1 MDFLEQTKYSNYIL
15 DFCRIYFIIFFTFK
29 ISMKLINKNRSS
41 LKYNIRM
48 VIEVTIISVI
58 YMFIKEMS
66 SLIYSTI
73 FLVFSLSIKLAKI
86 NNNNFRNSM
95 LVIIISLSMNY
106 ILFSIAVTLSFIPN
120 VIFKIKNNIVG
131 LFIILIIYGI
141 IIIRFS
147 KIKRIKNGF
156 AFLHKNIQNEYL
168 DILTLNISVI
178 VIFCI
183 IVITNYERGVSRKY
197 VFGLIT
203 FAIIMFITIQ
213 KSLPN
218 YERGVSRKY
227 VFGLITFAIIMFIT
241 IQKSL
246 QLYYK
251 QKQLIKTLEETQAEL
266 KKYKKDVKDLEEE
279 NLNISKKSHSLV
291 HKQKQLEYK
300 LNELLSQTETTITEK
315 EKEKLNSSIENI
327 SKELYTEKAI
337 IELTK
342 TDIPNIDDML
352 KYQQSKCIKNKID
365 FDLQISGNIH
375 HMVNTLIP
383 KEDLEILIADHVK
396 DAIIAINHSN
406 NENRSILVRL
416 GKIDECYGIY
426 IYDTGIEFEKETL
439 ENLGKKPSTTHADEG
454 GTGMGF
460 MNTFDTLRKC
470 KASLII
476 KEIGKPSKDNFTKVM
491 MIKFNNKQE
500 FRVESYRNINIEV
513 KLDQD
518 SNNENNSKCKVTIK

>member
-1 MDFLEQTKYSNYIL
+1 MDFLLQIDNKGIII
-15 DFCRIYFIIFFTFK
+15 RIIQITFFSFFTYCIALK
-29 ISMKLINKNRSS
+29 ISNKNQCLSR
-41 LKYNIRM
+41 NIFVKLLILVGIGIVH
-48 VIEVTIISVI
+48 VIINDFGSI
-58 YMFIKEMS
+58 F
-66 SLIYSTI
+66 YSMI
-73 FLVFSLSIKLAKI
+73 FLFLTLTLLFEVDTS
-86 NNNNFRNSM
+86 NNTSNSM
-95 LVIIISLSMNY
+95 LVIIISLCINYVLYFIAISLSFAPNALLDITNNY
-106 ILFSIAVTLSFIPN
+106 IGLLIMLLMYLF
-120 VIFKIKNNIVG
+120 VIRIFFKIK
-131 LFIILIIYGI
+131 
-141 IIIRFS
+141 RF
-147 KIKRIKNGF
+147 KNGF
-156 AFLHKNIQNEYL
+156 AFLQNKKQNEYL
-168 DILTLNISVI
+168 DILILNICVVI
-178 VIFCI
+178 IFSFI
-183 IVITNYERGVSRKY
+183 IISNYDKIFIREVSISLL
-197 VFGLIT
+197 VFI
-203 FAIIMFITIQ
+203 
-213 KSLPN
+213 
-218 YERGVSRKY
+218 
-227 VFGLITFAIIMFIT
+227 IIMFIT

-266 KKYKKDVKDLEEE
+266 EKYKKDVKDLEEE

-315 EKEKLNSSIENI
+315 EKEELNSRIENI

-352 KYQQSKCIKNKID
+352 KYQQSECIKNKID

-375 HMVNTLIP
+375 HMINTLIS

-476 KEIGKPSKDNFTKVM
+476 KEIGKPSKDNFTKVI

-513 KLDQD
+513 KLGQD
-518 SNNENNSKCKVTIK
+518 SNNENNSKSEVTIK

>member
-1 MDFLEQTKYSNYIL
+1 MDFLLQIDNKGIII
-15 DFCRIYFIIFFTFK
+15 RIIQITFFSFFTYCIALK
-29 ISMKLINKNRSS
+29 ISNKNQCLSR
-41 LKYNIRM
+41 NIFVKLLILVGIGIVH
-48 VIEVTIISVI
+48 VIINDFGSI
-58 YMFIKEMS
+58 F
-66 SLIYSTI
+66 YSMI
-73 FLVFSLSIKLAKI
+73 FLFLTLTLLFEVDTS
-86 NNNNFRNSM
+86 NNTSNSM
-95 LVIIISLSMNY
+95 LVIIISLCINYVLYFIAISLSFAPNALLDITNNY
-106 ILFSIAVTLSFIPN
+106 IGLLIMLLMYLF
-120 VIFKIKNNIVG
+120 VIRIFFKIK
-131 LFIILIIYGI
+131 
-141 IIIRFS
+141 RF
-147 KIKRIKNGF
+147 KNGF
-156 AFLHKNIQNEYL
+156 AFLQNKKQNEYL
-168 DILTLNISVI
+168 DILILNICVVI
-178 VIFCI
+178 IFSFI
-183 IVITNYERGVSRKY
+183 IISNYDKIFIREVSISLL
-197 VFGLIT
+197 VFI
-203 FAIIMFITIQ
+203 
-213 KSLPN
+213 
-218 YERGVSRKY
+218 
-227 VFGLITFAIIMFIT
+227 IIMFIT

-266 KKYKKDVKDLEEE
+266 EKYKKDVKDLEEE

-315 EKEKLNSSIENI
+315 EKEELNSRIENI

-352 KYQQSKCIKNKID
+352 KYQQSECIKNKID

-375 HMVNTLIP
+375 HMINTLIS

-439 ENLGKKPSTTHADEG
+439 ENLGKKPSTTHANEG
-454 GTGMGF
+454 GTGIGF
-460 MNTFDTLRKC
+460 MNTFDTLKKC

-476 KEIGKPSKDNFTKVM
+476 KEIGKPSKDNFTKVI

-513 KLDQD
+513 KLGQD
-518 SNNENNSKCKVTIK
+518 SNNENNSKSEVTIK

>member
-183 IVITNYERGVSRKY
+183 IVIT
-197 VFGLIT
+197 
-203 FAIIMFITIQ
+203 
-213 KSLPN
+213 N

>member
-1 MDFLEQTKYSNYIL
+1 MDFLLQIDNKGIII
-15 DFCRIYFIIFFTFK
+15 RIIQITFFSFFTYCIALK
-29 ISMKLINKNRSS
+29 ISNKNQCLSR
-41 LKYNIRM
+41 NIFVKLLILVGIGIVH
-48 VIEVTIISVI
+48 VIINDFGSI
-58 YMFIKEMS
+58 F
-66 SLIYSTI
+66 YSMI
-73 FLVFSLSIKLAKI
+73 FLFLTLTLLFEVDTS
-86 NNNNFRNSM
+86 NNTSNSM
-95 LVIIISLSMNY
+95 LVIIISLCINYVLYFIAISLSFAPNALLDITNNY
-106 ILFSIAVTLSFIPN
+106 IGLLIMLLMYLF
-120 VIFKIKNNIVG
+120 VIRIFFKIK
-131 LFIILIIYGI
+131 
-141 IIIRFS
+141 RF
-147 KIKRIKNGF
+147 KNGF
-156 AFLHKNIQNEYL
+156 AFLQNKKQNEYL
-168 DILTLNISVI
+168 DILILNICVVI
-178 VIFCI
+178 IFSFI
-183 IVITNYERGVSRKY
+183 IISNYDKIFIREVSISLL
-197 VFGLIT
+197 VFI
-203 FAIIMFITIQ
+203 
-213 KSLPN
+213 
-218 YERGVSRKY
+218 
-227 VFGLITFAIIMFIT
+227 IIMFIT

-266 KKYKKDVKDLEEE
+266 EKYKKDVKDLEEE

-315 EKEKLNSSIENI
+315 EKEELNSRIENI

-352 KYQQSKCIKNKID
+352 KYQQSECIKNKID

-375 HMVNTLIP
+375 HMINTLIS

-439 ENLGKKPSTTHADEG
+439 ENLGKKPSTTHANEG
-454 GTGMGF
+454 GTGIGF

-476 KEIGKPSKDNFTKVM
+476 KEIGKPSKDNFTKVI

-513 KLDQD
+513 KLGQD
-518 SNNENNSKCKVTIK
+518 SNNENNSKSEVTIK

>member
-1 MDFLEQTKYSNYIL
+1 MEFIL
-15 DFCRIYFIIFFTFK
+15 QLNDKSIVLRIVQVIYFCLFVYYIAIK
-29 ISMKLINKNRSS
+29 ITNNDKVVSNNNK
-41 LKYNIRM
+41 
-48 VIEVTIISVI
+48 IISIICIIIIGIIHVI
-58 YMFIKEMS
+58 INNLCGVF
-66 SLIYSTI
+66 YSTA
-73 FLVFSLSIKLAKI
+73 FLIVCLAILIKNTICKNIGTSILI
-86 NNNNFRNSM
+86 
-95 LVIIISLSMNY
+95 IIISLSIGY
-106 ILFSIAVTLSFIPN
+106 ILFCLSVMLCAIPS
-120 VIFKIKNNIVG
+120 VILKITNNIIR
-131 LFIILIIYGI
+131 LIIILCFYTIFVLK
-141 IIIRFS
+141 FS
-147 KIKRIKNGF
+147 KVKKFKNGF
-156 AFLHKNIQNEYL
+156 AFLQKSVNNEFL
-168 DILTLNISVI
+168 DILILNASAI
-178 VIFCI
+178 VIFCSLI
-183 IVITNYERGVSRKY
+183 ITNYQVNVSLE
-197 VFGLIT
+197 FTIGLI
-203 FAIIMFITIQ
+203 I
-213 KSLPN
+213 
-218 YERGVSRKY
+218 
-227 VFGLITFAIIMFIT
+227 FAIIMFIT

-266 KKYKKDVKDLEEE
+266 EKYKKDVKDLEEE

-315 EKEKLNSSIENI
+315 EKEELNSRIENI

-352 KYQQSKCIKNKID
+352 KYQQSECIKNKID

-375 HMVNTLIP
+375 HMINTLIS

-460 MNTFDTLRKC
+460 MNTFDTLKKC

-476 KEIGKPSKDNFTKVM
+476 KEIGKPSKDNFTKVI

-513 KLDQD
+513 KLGQD
-518 SNNENNSKCKVTIK
+518 SNNENNSKSEVTIK

>member
-1 MDFLEQTKYSNYIL
+1 MDFLLQIDNKGIII
-15 DFCRIYFIIFFTFK
+15 RIIQITFFSFFTYCIALK
-29 ISMKLINKNRSS
+29 ISNKNQCLSR
-41 LKYNIRM
+41 NIFVKLLILVGIGIVH
-48 VIEVTIISVI
+48 VIINDFGSI
-58 YMFIKEMS
+58 F
-66 SLIYSTI
+66 YSMI
-73 FLVFSLSIKLAKI
+73 FLFLTLTLLFEVDTS
-86 NNNNFRNSM
+86 NNTSNSM
-95 LVIIISLSMNY
+95 LVIIISLCINYVLYFIAISLSFAPNALLDITNNY
-106 ILFSIAVTLSFIPN
+106 IGLLIMLLMYLF
-120 VIFKIKNNIVG
+120 VIRIFFKIK
-131 LFIILIIYGI
+131 
-141 IIIRFS
+141 RF
-147 KIKRIKNGF
+147 KNGF
-156 AFLHKNIQNEYL
+156 AFLQNKKQNEYL
-168 DILTLNISVI
+168 DILILNICVVI
-178 VIFCI
+178 IFSFI
-183 IVITNYERGVSRKY
+183 IISNYDKIFIREVSISLL
-197 VFGLIT
+197 VFI
-203 FAIIMFITIQ
+203 
-213 KSLPN
+213 
-218 YERGVSRKY
+218 
-227 VFGLITFAIIMFIT
+227 IIMFIT

-266 KKYKKDVKDLEEE
+266 EKYKKDVKDLEEE

-315 EKEKLNSSIENI
+315 EKEELNSRIENI

-352 KYQQSKCIKNKID
+352 KYQQSECIKNKID

-375 HMVNTLIP
+375 HMINTLIS
-383 KEDLEILIADHVK
+383 KEDLEILIVDHVK

-476 KEIGKPSKDNFTKVM
+476 KEIGKPSKDNFTKVI

-513 KLDQD
+513 KLGQD
-518 SNNENNSKCKVTIK
+518 SNNENNSKSEVTIK

>member
-1 MDFLEQTKYSNYIL
+1 MSEIIQNNSTDDIINFFRIFFISISTCCIASKIMNVTKFTKTKKI
-15 DFCRIYFIIFFTFK
+15 ITFIIIIITSIIYAIEKRMISNLYITLFLLVTLSFAYSK
-29 ISMKLINKNRSS
+29 ITDSSMGNSI
-41 LKYNIRM
+41 IA
-48 VIEVTIISVI
+48 ITI
-58 YMFIKEMS
+58 
-66 SLIYSTI
+66 
-73 FLVFSLSIKLAKI
+73 SLSINYVLFFAAVCISFFPIFILNVENEFLILIILLITYSIEVLLFSKI
-86 NNNNFRNSM
+86 NRFKKGFSFLRKNNDILDM
-95 LVIIISLSMNY
+95 LVLNVSAI
-106 ILFSIAVTLSFIPN
+106 ILFSI
-120 VIFKIKNNIVG
+120 
-131 LFIILIIYGI
+131 IILSNYVKGETKKIGFGI
-141 IIIRFS
+141 II
-147 KIKRIKNGF
+147 
-156 AFLHKNIQNEYL
+156 
-168 DILTLNISVI
+168 
-178 VIFCI
+178 
-183 IVITNYERGVSRKY
+183 
-197 VFGLIT
+197 
-203 FAIIMFITIQ
+203 FAIIMF
-213 KSLPN
+213 
-218 YERGVSRKY
+218 V
-227 VFGLITFAIIMFIT
+227 T

-266 KKYKKDVKDLEEE
+266 EKYKKDVKELEEE

-315 EKEKLNSSIENI
+315 EKEELNSSIENI

-352 KYQQSKCIKNKID
+352 KYQQSECIKNKID

-375 HMVNTLIP
+375 HMINTLIP

-439 ENLGKKPSTTHADEG
+439 ESLGKKPSTTHADEG

-476 KEIGKPSKDNFTKVM
+476 KEIGKPSKDNFTKVI

-518 SNNENNSKCKVTIK
+518 SNNENNSKSKVTIK

>member
-1 MDFLEQTKYSNYIL
+1 METLIQTESSNIIMDMIIVYFNLLYIVLIFSKLTNKMKNLLENNKFKVLVWLAVFTALYTLIRQLTSIFYGVIFQIL
-15 DFCRIYFIIFFTFK
+15 LLSILLSY
-29 ISMKLINKNRSS
+29 LNKNSMGYCI
-41 LKYNIRM
+41 LVTM
-48 VIEVTIISVI
+48 V
-58 YMFIKEMS
+58 
-66 SLIYSTI
+66 
-73 FLVFSLSIKLAKI
+73 SLSINYIIYFFATMLSFLPNALFKI
-86 NNNNFRNSM
+86 TNNVIGM
-95 LVIIISLSMNY
+95 CIILVVYTLLVI
-106 ILFSIAVTLSFIPN
+106 LFLKT
-120 VIFKIKNNIVG
+120 
-131 LFIILIIYGI
+131 
-141 IIIRFS
+141 
-147 KIKRIKNGF
+147 KRIKNGV
-156 AFLHKNIQNEYL
+156 AFLQKNAQDEYFDML
-168 DILTLNISVI
+168 ILNISVI
-178 VIFCI
+178 IIFCI
-183 IVITNYERGVSRKY
+183 IMITNYKVDISLRVSIGF
-197 VFGLIT
+197 VI
-203 FAIIMFITIQ
+203 A
-213 KSLPN
+213 
-218 YERGVSRKY
+218 
-227 VFGLITFAIIMFIT
+227 AIIMFIT

-266 KKYKKDVKDLEEE
+266 EKYKKDVKDLEEE

-315 EKEKLNSSIENI
+315 EKEELNSRIENI

-352 KYQQSKCIKNKID
+352 KYQQSECIKNKID

-375 HMVNTLIP
+375 HMINTLIS

-439 ENLGKKPSTTHADEG
+439 ESLGKKPSTTHANED

-476 KEIGKPSKDNFTKVM
+476 KEIGKPSKDNFTKVI

-518 SNNENNSKCKVTIK
+518 SNNENNSKSKVTIK

>member
-1 MDFLEQTKYSNYIL
+1 MDFLLQIDNKGIII
-15 DFCRIYFIIFFTFK
+15 RIIQITFFSFFTYCIALK
-29 ISMKLINKNRSS
+29 ISNKNQCLRR
-41 LKYNIRM
+41 NIFVKLLILVGIGIVH
-48 VIEVTIISVI
+48 VIINDFGSI
-58 YMFIKEMS
+58 F
-66 SLIYSTI
+66 YSMI
-73 FLVFSLSIKLAKI
+73 FLFLTLTLLFEVDTS
-86 NNNNFRNSM
+86 NNTSNSM
-95 LVIIISLSMNY
+95 LVIIISLCINYVLYFIAISLSFAPNALLDITNNY
-106 ILFSIAVTLSFIPN
+106 IGLLIMLLMYLF
-120 VIFKIKNNIVG
+120 VIRIFFKIK
-131 LFIILIIYGI
+131 
-141 IIIRFS
+141 RF
-147 KIKRIKNGF
+147 KNGF
-156 AFLHKNIQNEYL
+156 AFLQNKKQNEYL
-168 DILTLNISVI
+168 DILILNICVVI
-178 VIFCI
+178 IFSFI
-183 IVITNYERGVSRKY
+183 IISNYDKIFIREVSISLL
-197 VFGLIT
+197 VFI
-203 FAIIMFITIQ
+203 
-213 KSLPN
+213 
-218 YERGVSRKY
+218 
-227 VFGLITFAIIMFIT
+227 IIMFIT

-266 KKYKKDVKDLEEE
+266 EKYKKDVKDLEEE

-315 EKEKLNSSIENI
+315 EKEELNSRIENI

-352 KYQQSKCIKNKID
+352 KYQQSECIKNKID

-375 HMVNTLIP
+375 HMINTLIS

-426 IYDTGIEFEKETL
+426 IYNTGIEFEKETL

-476 KEIGKPSKDNFTKVM
+476 KEIGKPSKDNFTKVI

-513 KLDQD
+513 KLGQD
-518 SNNENNSKCKVTIK
+518 SNNENNSKSEVTIK

>member
-1 MDFLEQTKYSNYIL
+1 MEFLIQTEKSNIIIDL
-15 DFCRIYFIIFFTFK
+15 IIIYFNLFF
-29 ISMKLINKNRSS
+29 S
-41 LKYNIRM
+41 
-48 VIEVTIISVI
+48 
-58 YMFIKEMS
+58 
-66 SLIYSTI
+66 
-73 FLVFSLSIKLAKI
+73 
-86 NNNNFRNSM
+86 
-95 LVIIISLSMNY
+95 IIISLKLINRIDCISDFKSKTKNLLYSVILTFIYSFIKEYTNIFYGVIFQIISLSILISNISKNRMGNCIVTTIVSLSVNY
-106 ILFSIAVTLSFIPN
+106 IIYFIATALSFLPN
-120 VIFKIKNNIVG
+120 ALFEITNNTIGMIIILLIYTILVVIF
-131 LFIILIIYGI
+131 F
-141 IIIRFS
+141 R
-147 KIKRIKNGF
+147 IKRFKNGF
-156 AFLHKNIQNEYL
+156 AFLQRNIENEYF
-168 DILTLNISVI
+168 DILILNISVI
-178 VIFCI
+178 VLFCS
-183 IVITNYERGVSRKY
+183 IVIT
-197 VFGLIT
+197 
-203 FAIIMFITIQ
+203 
-213 KSLPN
+213 N

-266 KKYKKDVKDLEEE
+266 EKYKKDVKDLEEE

-315 EKEKLNSSIENI
+315 EKEELNSRIENI

-352 KYQQSKCIKNKID
+352 KYQQSECIKNKID

-375 HMVNTLIP
+375 HMINTLIS

-439 ENLGKKPSTTHADEG
+439 ENLGKKPSTTHANEG
-454 GTGMGF
+454 GTGIGF
-460 MNTFDTLRKC
+460 MNTFDTLKKC

-476 KEIGKPSKDNFTKVM
+476 KEIGKPSKDNFTKVI

-513 KLDQD
+513 KLGQD
-518 SNNENNSKCKVTIK
+518 SNNENNSKSEVTIK